1 MTIDDIPL
9 HKLDRQTLRERIIAV
24 PQDAVFLPDGSSVMA
39 NLDPLNTSNEAECRA
54 VLETVGLWKFI
65 EGRGGLNEEF
75 SADTLSQGQKQ
86 LFSLARAVLKRRIRL
101 RDYEADF
108 GVTTSVQGRGGILLL
123 DEVSSSMD
131 QDTDRAIQTVIKEE
145 FESYTVIMVSHRLEI
160 VMDFDTVVVMEKG
173 SVVESGNPRTL
184 VDTNG
189 SRFKELWLAGNNT

>member
-1 MTIDDIPL
+1 
-9 HKLDRQTLRERIIAV
+9 
-24 PQDAVFLPDGSSVMA
+24 
-39 NLDPLNTSNEAECRA
+39 
-54 VLETVGLWKFI
+54 
-65 EGRGGLNEEF
+65 
-75 SADTLSQGQKQ
+75 
-86 LFSLARAVLKRRIRL
+86 L

-123 DEVSSSMD
+123 DEVSSSVD